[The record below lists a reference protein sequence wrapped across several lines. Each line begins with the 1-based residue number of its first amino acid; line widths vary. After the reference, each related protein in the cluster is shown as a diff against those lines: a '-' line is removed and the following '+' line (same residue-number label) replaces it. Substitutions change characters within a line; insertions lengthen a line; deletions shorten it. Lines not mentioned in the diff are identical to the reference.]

1 MIYKIVRPQKLI
13 WYNMMGSTK
22 SQIFL
27 VLNNVL
33 TVMLQI
39 QIILQYFYK
48 LLMWQFFTSSNM
60 DLSLTSHF

>member
-48 LLMWQFFTSSNM
+48 LLMWQFFTSSKM
-60 DLSLTSHF
+60 DPSLTSHF

>member
-1 MIYKIVRPQKLI
+1 MIYKIVRHQKLI

-48 LLMWQFFTSSNM
+48 LLM
-60 DLSLTSHF
+60 

>member
-27 VLNNVL
+27 VLNS
-33 TVMLQI
+33 I
-39 QIILQYFYK
+39 SEIILI
-48 LLMWQFFTSSNM
+48 
-60 DLSLTSHF
+60 

>member
-48 LLMWQFFTSSNM
+48 LLMWQFSTSSNM
-60 DLSLTSHF
+60 NPSLTSHF